1 MILNAKEIQDN
12 ILKLIKEHHDW
23 FNNSIPLIAS
33 ENIPSPAVRE
43 AVASDFGNR
52 YAEGWPGE
60 RVYAGC
66 TFIDKVENICN
77 DLARSVFKAEFA
89 DCRATSGVVANLAI
103 YSAFSNPGD
112 TMIASSIPTG
122 GHISHGKKEH
132 SGTAGLVHGL
142 TIEHFPFS
150 KENMTIDVEL
160 TKKKIDTMISEGKG
174 PKIAMF
180 GGSLFLFPHPV
191 KELSEFLHERNVYIN
206 YDGAHVAGL
215 IAGGQFQDPLREG
228 VDSMTMSSHKTLWGP
243 QGGIIVSVE
252 KYSDPIKKAIFPGN
266 TSSHH
271 LHHVAGKAV
280 ALAESLEFGEEY
292 AKQVIKNAK
301 MLAYSLA
308 NHGFNVLGEKR
319 GYTESHQLAVD
330 VSDYGDGGTIEK
342 DLEKCNIILNRQ
354 LLPGD
359 IKEGRNYFHPSGI
372 RIGVPEVTR
381 LGMKEDEMQEIAT
394 FIKKVVIDKQDISKV
409 LKNVTE
415 FKKNFQKVHYAF
427 DNETSAYQYIQ
438 LVNRK
443 E

>member
-1 MILNAKEIQDN
+1 MEAKVSYDSV
-12 ILKLIKEHHDW
+12 LKLLKEHHDW
-23 FNNSIPLIAS
+23 FNSSIPLIAS

-43 AVASDFGNR
+43 AVASDFANR

-66 TFIDKVENICN
+66 TYIDQVENICN
-77 DLARSVFKAEFA
+77 DLANKVFKSEFA

-112 TMIASSIPTG
+112 HMIASSIPSG

-142 TIEHFPFS
+142 LIEHFPFS
-150 KENMTIDVEL
+150 KDEMTIDVDM
-160 TKKKIDTMISEGKG
+160 TKKKIETMATEGKT

-180 GGSLFLFPHPV
+180 GGSLFLFPTPV
-191 KELSEFLHERNVYIN
+191 RELSDFLHNYDVHIN

-215 IAGGQFQDPLREG
+215 IAGKQFQDPLREG
-228 VDSMTMSSHKTLWGP
+228 ADSMTMSSHKTLWGP
-243 QGGIIVSVE
+243 QGGIIVSYE
-252 KYSDPIKKAIFPGN
+252 KYAESIKKAIFPGN

-271 LHHVAGKAV
+271 LHHVAGKAI
-280 ALAESLEFGEEY
+280 ALAEMVEFGEEY

-308 NHGFNVLGEKR
+308 NFGFNVLGEKR
-319 GYTESHQLAVD
+319 GYTESHQLAVN
-330 VSDYGDGGTIEK
+330 VSKYGDGGTIEK

-359 IKEGRNYFHPSGI
+359 IKEGRNYLHPSGI

-381 LGMKEDEMQEIAT
+381 LGMKENEMQDIAT
-394 FIKKVVIDKQDISKV
+394 FIKRIVIDNQDKNKV
-409 LKNVTE
+409 LQDVIN
-415 FKKNFQKVHYAF
+415 FKKDFQKVQYAF
-427 DNETSAYQYIQ
+427 DNETTAYQYIS
-438 LVNRK
+438 LVNIK
-443 E
+443 K

>member
-1 MILNAKEIQDN
+1 MIFNAKEIQDN

-103 YSAFSNPGD
+103 YSAFSIPGD

-330 VSDYGDGGTIEK
+330 VSNYGDGGTIEK

-359 IKEGRNYFHPSGI
+359 IKEGRNYFHPSGV

-394 FIKKVVIDKQDISKV
+394 FIKKVVIDKQDIPKV
-409 LKNVTE
+409 LQNVTE

>member
-1 MILNAKEIQDN
+1 MEAKGLYDN
-12 ILKLIKEHHDW
+12 ILKLMKEHHNW

-43 AVASDFGNR
+43 AVVSDFGNR

-66 TFIDKVENICN
+66 TYIDQVENICN
-77 DLARSVFKAEFA
+77 ELAKKVFRSEFA

-112 TMIASSIPTG
+112 YMIASSIPSG

-150 KENMTIDVEL
+150 KEEMTIDTDM
-160 TKKKIDTMISEGKG
+160 TKKKIETMANEGKS

-191 KELSEFLHERNVYIN
+191 KELSDFLHSYNIYVN

-215 IAGGQFQDPLREG
+215 IAGNQFQDPLREG
-228 VDSMTMSSHKTLWGP
+228 ADSMTMSSHKTLWGP
-243 QGGIIVSVE
+243 QGGIIVSLE
-252 KYSDPIKKAIFPGN
+252 KYGESIKKAIFPGN

-271 LHHVAGKAV
+271 LHHVAGKAI
-280 ALAESLEFGEEY
+280 ALSEIIEFGEEY

-308 NHGFNVLGEKR
+308 NYGFNVLGEKR

-330 VSDYGDGGTIEK
+330 ISKYGDGGNIEK

-359 IKEGRNYFHPSGI
+359 IKEGRNYLHPSGI

-381 LGMKEDEMQEIAT
+381 LGMKENEMHEIAT
-394 FIKKVVIDKQDISKV
+394 FIKKIVIDKQDSSKILHDV
-409 LKNVTE
+409 VE
-415 FKKNFQKVHYAF
+415 FRKRFQKVQYAF
-427 DNETSAYQYIQ
+427 DNETSAYEYIQ
-438 LVNRK
+438 LVKR
-443 E
+443 